1 MIDVHSHIVPT
12 VDDGAQNIDVSIAMI
27 KNAKN
32 IGIDEIFLTSHYM
45 EDGYHTSTEEY
56 ESIIQVL
63 KNRISEE
70 KLEVNLYVGNEVM
83 VFPDLIKHL
92 NEKKFFTLNNS
103 RYVLIELP
111 LMEEVLYVW
120 NVLFQLKEKGYVP
133 VIAHPERYRCV
144 QENVE
149 YAKKL
154 IEAGALLQS
163 NVGSILGMY
172 GSQAKNTLK
181 KLLKDKLV
189 DLLGSDSHS
198 PHRVYDV
205 YLQALNKIKKICNEE
220 YVNTLTTDNPKR
232 IINDETI
239 EKEYSSQSNVRRRW
253 LWIK

>member
-149 YAKKL
+149 YARKL

-172 GSQAKNTLK
+172 GSQ
-181 KLLKDKLV
+181 V
-189 DLLGSDSHS
+189 
-198 PHRVYDV
+198 
-205 YLQALNKIKKICNEE
+205 KKIGRAH
-220 YVNTLTTDNPKR
+220 V
-232 IINDETI
+232 
-239 EKEYSSQSNVRRRW
+239 
-253 LWIK
+253 